1 VVFGVGDVSLHQ
13 VREVLG
19 GLRLSLAGWFYP

>member
-1 VVFGVGDVSLHQ
+1 VSDLSLHQ

-19 GLRLSLAGWFYP
+19 GLRISLAGWFYP